1 MLLLVGYE
9 YLIANVG
16 VATYISLDLN
26 PNGEEESMI
35 SGCF

>member
-16 VATYISLDLN
+16 LLLISLDLN